1 MRRYDTEI
9 GPQGEDSRHYFA
21 SRLDTISGCPHG
33 PLDRVV
39 ACGSM
44 EVKFLSQQM
53 VSLPRGFFPIALTW
67 KHLDGHPLRGRLT
80 SLCETHLCSVEFPQP
95 GRVRHAHVPRAQMSQ
110 FPVCPV
116 SRRTAW
122 RRSCPRVLRRIN
134 SGSSSQV
141 ITGTFWEIM
150 HWSTVDESVLA
161 AVTRLDRRYDAA
173 ATVKSGHLT
182 FTRRGRIQR
191 PPSDYARPA
200 PTRPAPTRAKHF
212 SSGGEGGQGQRA
224 PDGGPSI
231 SSCCGNRGQRT
242 EAQRR

>member
-1 MRRYDTEI
+1 MKKRGYWGIAFYEPKFEENIGTAVRSANCFGANFITIIGNRYEKQPSDTMA
-9 GPQGEDSRHYFA
+9 SYRH
-21 SRLDTISGCPHG
+21 
-33 PLDRVV
+33 
-39 ACGSM
+39 
-44 EVKFLSQQM
+44 
-53 VSLPRGFFPIALTW
+53 LPIF
-67 KHLDGHPLRGRLT
+67 
-80 SLCETHLCSVEFPQP
+80 EP

-122 RRSCPRVLRRIN
+122 RRPRPWVARGIS
-134 SGSSSQV
+134 SGFSSQV
-141 ITGTFWEIM
+141 ISRSSSASGPTSISRKLLEIVHGNTFN
-150 HWSTVDESVLA
+150 ESVLA

-242 EAQRR
+242 EAQRRSPPGPLPRVPAGSPVRRGGR